1 VKKKATAKKRRTKM
15 PCVDCGGLGVI
26 LFRFWLSDILPLMD
40 ANLDEQRATI
50 YRCDTCRKYA
60 DNHEASQ
67 AIEGKA
73 RLYDEIMAVRP
84 EHLRKRG
91 AA

>member
-1 VKKKATAKKRRTKM
+1 MAKKKRVAKLKPAK
-15 PCVDCGGLGVI
+15 PCVDCEGLGVV
-26 LFRFWLSDILPLMD
+26 FDRYVDPKWGV
-40 ANLDEQRATI
+40 AVATI
-50 YRCDTCRKYA
+50 LRCDTCRKYA

-84 EHLRKRG
+84 EHLLKRG